1 MQWCSKLMFCEKTNN
16 FQCINAAVLL
26 PLAGTL
32 LIYSALNYSEERKWF
47 ITTNTGFLVPE
58 LLLLYEGYL
67 KFRMK
72 QKRKQL
78 VFGWAHEPQ
87 AFFLAVSQGS
97 CFLFIF
103 LICFFPGKTM
113 QLNCMKNGQSKEY
126 LKCVRVKVWVAM
138 AHENLMTP
146 NILVNS
152 LLPMA
157 HTWIQPSAKK
167 FYMHRKKVTSWE
179 GQLIFLI

>member
-1 MQWCSKLMFCEKTNN
+1 MQWCSKLMFCGKTNN

-78 VFGWAHEPQ
+78 VFVWMGTRTP
-87 AFFLAVSQGS
+87 S
-97 CFLFIF
+97 FLFSCLLGKLF
-103 LICFFPGKTM
+103 SFYFPYLFFSWKNNAT
-113 QLNCMKNGQSKEY
+113 QLYEKQPVK
-126 LKCVRVKVWVAM
+126 RVLEMCQAESM
-138 AHENLMTP
+138 GCHG
-146 NILVNS
+146 S
-152 LLPMA
+152 
-157 HTWIQPSAKK
+157 
-167 FYMHRKKVTSWE
+167 
-179 GQLIFLI
+179 